1 MNRHDQLI
9 TRSRQTLAAL
19 RASTAH
25 AQQLIDELSH
35 TLDQLPVP
43 TPSETAPDR
52 LLTSRPVAS
61 EYEQAPLSSPA
72 PQPSPQPTSQLPA
85 ATGPGLTTEQ
95 KAIRAAAV
103 LGSLI
108 TFIGACFGV
117 ALAIQTGLLGP
128 AGRAVGA
135 LLFALVLL
143 GAGYLVD
150 VRRGPSPGVTALYV
164 TSFLVILA
172 DLLYAGRFQE
182 WLSSL
187 GMVSLFIV
195 AWAVYLG
202 VAVWRRNLWLVAC
215 MCAVAFP
222 YQMMLWPD
230 TAAACAVTMLAPLLA
245 LGSTWILPA
254 EARGAMPRL
263 TLCLRLLAGGVLA
276 WQLAFAGIMSTFAA
290 TGLLPATVLA
300 YAGVFMLIAGERFFP
315 FPALGSYRA
324 SAVLTGVIAPA
335 AVILASF
342 SLAQD
347 KWLWLPP
354 LAGVAATLGTG
365 VLWRSA
371 SQPGEAADTAT
382 AAGMQA
388 NGGRDCLT
396 GWLVFT
402 PFLFLP
408 AAFDASSRAVN
419 DPAAEMLAVL
429 VFIAVF
435 VAVVAAL
442 RFCRVN
448 RPTVMAAW
456 TVGLFFIT
464 LQLHVRVLDSTL
476 IRPGASYDIIKGI
489 ALAAF
494 LIFAAAQRKI
504 WQEIPAQIRGLFAGA
519 GLVVGM
525 VAVVTVSTA
534 LGCLIAPVRNP
545 GFGVSPSAEAG
556 FFVGHMIVS
565 IAWVALAAWLLV
577 RIPGTTA
584 GGSGAADTK
593 TARVTGLILAALAT
607 GKLVFFDMASLSGI
621 PRVLTFIVCGL
632 LLIAVSV
639 LGDQRKNPE
648 ESAEESH
655 AKS

>member
-9 TRSRQTLAAL
+9 TRSRHTLAAL

-35 TLDQLPVP
+35 TLDQLPAP
-43 TPSETAPDR
+43 TPSETAPDP
-52 LLTSRPVAS
+52 LPTSRPVAS
-61 EYEQAPLSSPA
+61 EYEQVPLSSPA
-72 PQPSPQPTSQLPA
+72 PQPSPQSPSQLSA
-85 ATGPGLTTEQ
+85 APKPGLTIEQ
-95 KAIRAAAV
+95 KVVRAAAV

-117 ALAIQTGLLGP
+117 ALAIQTGLLGS

-143 GAGYLVD
+143 GAGCLVD

-182 WLSSL
+182 WLSPL

-230 TAAACAVTMLAPLLA
+230 TAAACAVTMLAPLVA

-276 WQLAFAGIMSTFAA
+276 WQLAFAGIVSTFAA

-315 FPALGSYRA
+315 FPALGSNRA
-324 SAVLTGVIAPA
+324 SAVLTGVVAPA

-354 LAGVAATLGTG
+354 LVGVAATLGTG

-419 DPAAEMLAVL
+419 DPAAEMLSVL

-448 RPTVMAAW
+448 RPAVMAAW

-476 IRPGASYDIIKGI
+476 IRAGAASDVIQGI
-489 ALAAF
+489 ALAAL
-494 LIFAAAQRKI
+494 LIFAAAQRRI

-534 LGCLIAPVRNP
+534 LGGLIAPGRNP
-545 GFGVSPSAEAG
+545 GFGVSPGAEAG

-577 RIPGTTA
+577 RMPGTTA
-584 GGSGAADTK
+584 GGSDATDTK

-639 LGDQRKNPE
+639 LGAQRKNPA